1 MAKAYEFRTLTSK
14 DLFLII
20 KLVKKIGLDELAKV
34 FEMKNIKSI
43 IDTSVSEGKED
54 AEGTEYTDDNIFT
67 VGLNIMLDIAQIVVE
82 RLDCC
87 ENEIYDVL
95 SATSNLDKKQVQEL
109 DLDVFI
115 EMIID
120 FVQLEDFHKLFTKVA
135 SLFKSEK

>member
-1 MAKAYEFRTLTSK
+1 MSKAYEFRTLTSK

-43 IDTSVSEGKED
+43 IDISLRTEE
-54 AEGTEYTDDNIFT
+54 AEEAEYSNENEYI
-67 VGLNIMLDIAQIVVE
+67 VGLNIMLDVAQIIVE

-87 ENEIYDVL
+87 ENEIYDLL
-95 SATSNLDKKQVQEL
+95 SAASNLNKKQVQEL

-120 FVQLEDFHKLFTKVA
+120 FVKLEDFQKLFTKVA

>member
-1 MAKAYEFRTLTSK
+1 MSKAYEFRTLTSK

-43 IDTSVSEGKED
+43 IDISLRTEETEE
-54 AEGTEYTDDNIFT
+54 AEYSNENEYI
-67 VGLNIMLDIAQIVVE
+67 VGLNIMLDVAQIIVE

-87 ENEIYDVL
+87 ENEIYDLL
-95 SATSNLDKKQVQEL
+95 SAASNLDKKQVQEL

-120 FVQLEDFHKLFTKVA
+120 FVKLEDFQKLFTKVA

>member
-1 MAKAYEFRTLTSK
+1 MSKAYEFRTLTSK

-43 IDTSVSEGKED
+43 IDISLRTEK
-54 AEGTEYTDDNIFT
+54 AEEAEYSNENEYI
-67 VGLNIMLDIAQIVVE
+67 VGLNIMLDVAQIIVE

-87 ENEIYDVL
+87 ENEIYDLL
-95 SATSNLDKKQVQEL
+95 SAASNLNKKQVQEL

-120 FVQLEDFHKLFTKVA
+120 FVKLEDFQKLFTKVA

>member
-1 MAKAYEFRTLTSK
+1 MSKAYEFRTLTSK

-43 IDTSVSEGKED
+43 IDMSVDTEEKEVSD
-54 AEGTEYTDDNIFT
+54 ENIFT
-67 VGLNIMLDIAQIVVE
+67 VGLNIMLDIAQIIVE

-87 ENEIYDVL
+87 ENEIYDLL

-115 EMIID
+115 EMIIE